1 MRVVII
7 GGVAGGAGAATR
19 LRRLDESAEIIILER
34 GDMISY
40 ANCGLPYYLGGVI
53 AEKGALS
60 VATPEFLK
68 IRFNI
73 DVRVRSEAVKI
84 DREAHTVTVKDE
96 RGEYLLSY
104 DKLILATGARANT
117 FGLGGD
123 GVFVLKDV
131 ADTLGLDEYIDR
143 NGVGKVVVAGGGF
156 IGIETAENLRERGLE
171 VVLSELQP
179 HILPPIDPE
188 FAVVCEDELRNN
200 GITVKT
206 GAGIKS
212 ISGKDGKLT
221 VVFTDGSETDAGAVV
236 LAMGVTPE
244 SGLVKD
250 FAALFLGAVVTDSE
264 FKIAPDIYAA
274 GDVIAVKDAFD
285 KDTKVPLAGPANRQ
299 GRSVADNIEGIADDN
314 GRRVLGASVVKIFN
328 IVAE

>member
-84 DREAHTVTVKDE
+84 DREAHTVTIKDE

-117 FGLGGD
+117 FGLAFFIYFLFRNQALTYLVMLWALLTCYSRAYLGVHYPGD
-123 GVFVLKDV
+123 LLVGAL
-131 ADTLGLDEYIDR
+131 LGLAGAALCYGLFRWVCKYRRPARLLDVWVPVA
-143 NGVGKVVVAGGGF
+143 VGCLTVAG
-156 IGIETAENLRERGLE
+156 L
-171 VVLSELQP
+171 
-179 HILPPIDPE
+179 
-188 FAVVCEDELRNN
+188 
-200 GITVKT
+200 
-206 GAGIKS
+206 
-212 ISGKDGKLT
+212 
-221 VVFTDGSETDAGAVV
+221 
-236 LAMGVTPE
+236 
-244 SGLVKD
+244 LVYS
-250 FAALFLGAVVTDSE
+250 FF
-264 FKIAPDIYAA
+264 
-274 GDVIAVKDAFD
+274 
-285 KDTKVPLAGPANRQ
+285 
-299 GRSVADNIEGIADDN
+299 
-314 GRRVLGASVVKIFN
+314 
-328 IVAE
+328 